1 VSSVIELGWAS
12 SLLVLEVPVDVGL
25 GELVVFLVALELGI
39 GGGLEDF
46 GSAAA
51 GAGGG
56 VVAVAGGGVGVGLIG
71 IFASGFAGLG
81 IAGAAGVAGVVVR
94 GAGAR
99 AIFTTVLCVA
109 PDSGPQA
116 AYAAAA
122 APKASSSV
130 VPSTRAAKR
139 RPGAPLLRLPGV
151 AAPHCRHQS

>member
-1 VSSVIELGWAS
+1 
-12 SLLVLEVPVDVGL
+12 
-25 GELVVFLVALELGI
+25 VVFLGALELGI
-39 GGGLEDF
+39 GGGLDDF

-51 GAGGG
+51 GGTAG

-71 IFASGFAGLG
+71 ILPASGVAALG
-81 IAGAAGVAGVVVR
+81 IAGVAGVAGVVVW

-99 AIFTTVLCVA
+99 AIFTRVLCEA

-151 AAPHCRHQS
+151 AAPHCRHQSWSSLSGAPQLAQVR